1 MNAFQSSPGLSLIVR
16 DANSFPCKESKVSLH
31 RSIQSVFLRSSL
43 SFEIYIASRDPRE
56 CYWILSRLTFPL
68 FPASN
73 NKIELDRGKRE
84 KVKRSRS
91 KLSFSSL
98 IDKDGLIWI
107 LTYSRNQ
114 SFIEF
119 SKYLNFNALLFV
131 VLWKIF
137 PVEITSTFAS
147 SEIFYDIKRRKMD
160 RNLENIAVHDDDN
173 NKSLFL
179 LFAR

>member
-1 MNAFQSSPGLSLIVR
+1 M
-16 DANSFPCKESKVSLH
+16 
-31 RSIQSVFLRSSL
+31 
-43 SFEIYIASRDPRE
+43 
-56 CYWILSRLTFPL
+56 
-68 FPASN
+68 
-73 NKIELDRGKRE
+73 
-84 KVKRSRS
+84 
-91 KLSFSSL
+91 
-98 IDKDGLIWI
+98 
-107 LTYSRNQ
+107 
-114 SFIEF
+114 
-119 SKYLNFNALLFV
+119 LFV

>member
-1 MNAFQSSPGLSLIVR
+1 MLLDFIPTDL
-16 DANSFPCKESKVSLH
+16 P
-31 RSIQSVFLRSSL
+31 
-43 SFEIYIASRDPRE
+43 
-56 CYWILSRLTFPL
+56 
-68 FPASN
+68 PASN

-84 KVKRSRS
+84 KVKRSRW

-131 VLWKIF
+131 VL
-137 PVEITSTFAS
+137 
-147 SEIFYDIKRRKMD
+147 
-160 RNLENIAVHDDDN
+160 
-173 NKSLFL
+173 
-179 LFAR
+179 